1 MAAGINNPVM
11 QVSPMYETVAAGQTA
26 QVLGTNGATG
36 DFISGI
42 LVVPTGTPGNVTLID
57 GSTSIVVFTGTAA
70 TVAPVY
76 IPLGIFSTTGPWKI
90 TTGSNVT
97 AIAMGS
103 FSV

>member
-1 MAAGINNPVM
+1 MAPGVRNPMMTVNA
-11 QVSPMYETVAAGQTA
+11 MYETVAAGQTA

-42 LVVPTGTPGNVTLID
+42 LVVPTGSPGNVTLID

-76 IPLGIFSTTGPWKI
+76 LPLNIFSTTGPWKL
-90 TTGSNVT
+90 TTGANVT
-97 AIAMGS
+97 CIAMGS